1 MPAIITLKKT
11 LEKISQT
18 IISKVS
24 GISAVTIRERSKE
37 IKNRSGGEV

>member
-11 LEKISQT
+11 LKKISQT
-18 IISKVS
+18 IISKIS
-24 GISAVTIRERSKE
+24 GISAVTISEQAKE